1 MRIRHWLYAA
11 CVSVGVLVACWV
23 AADRTATSL
32 VGDKLAQSVDAG
44 QTVAERVADGMI
56 HAINM
61 DLAMV
66 RAIPSTLAEVDL
78 LRDALRPAGGGA
90 ASAEV
95 VDRANEFLLGAQ
107 GYFGV
112 ERVWVIDARGVC
124 VAASNFRDT
133 PSPVG
138 QSVADMPYATNALL
152 GTRFESYAAG
162 WEPQAPG
169 LYFSAPVYRDGVLI
183 GVVMT
188 KIGLTR
194 LRHWVGSGESFVTDG
209 NGVVIMA
216 NDPRF
221 ENRFMLDGKVGSLS
235 EAERLALY
243 QRDDF
248 ARMPIAQFRRAPGR
262 SNAWVP
268 QELLE
273 QMSEFDELRKPFI
286 ITSRPS
292 SSNDLIVY
300 AVEPVDGWE
309 ALTREHAKDV
319 ALCFLLYLGGVVIV
333 VLAGWTYWRERV
345 QHRETRQ
352 SNEEL
357 RAANNQLAF
366 EASYDELTGS
376 LTRRYF
382 FHRFDQ
388 LLEAAQRKNEPMSLI
403 VADLDHFKSINDTYG
418 HAIGDQVLCRF
429 VLVCSST
436 LRGDDLIG
444 RIGGEEFAI
453 LLPGASER
461 DALRVAD
468 RIRERCKRESLE
480 GSEPPLRFSAS
491 FGITEW
497 QDADSPMN
505 MVERADMALY
515 RAKRAGRDRCWVF

>member
-1 MRIRHWLYAA
+1 MLLI
-11 CVSVGVLVACWV
+11 CWV

-32 VGDKLAQSVDAG
+32 VGDKLAQTLTSE
-44 QTVAERVADGMI
+44 QTVADRVADGMI
-56 HAINM
+56 HAITT

-78 LRDALRPAGGGA
+78 VRNALRGQDGEAGAITRTNG
-90 ASAEV
+90 
-95 VDRANEFLLGAQ
+95 FLRSVQ

-112 ERVWVIDARGVC
+112 DMLWVINAQGIC
-124 VAASNFRDT
+124 VAASNDNDR

-138 QSVADMPYATNALL
+138 QSVADKPYFKSAIL
-152 GTRFESYAAG
+152 GARFERYAAG
-162 WEPQAPG
+162 WGSQTPG
-169 LYFSAPVYRDGVLI
+169 LYFSAPVYREGVLI

-188 KIGLTR
+188 KIGLSR
-194 LRHWVGSGESFVTDG
+194 LRHWVGSGESFITDG
-209 NGVVIMA
+209 NGVVILA
-216 NDPRF
+216 NDPAY
-221 ENRFMLDGKVGSLS
+221 ENRFMHGGTIGSMDLAQR
-235 EAERLALY
+235 EALY
-243 QRDDF
+243 HQSEF
-248 ARMPIAQFRRAPGR
+248 QPMPIAPFRRAPGR

-268 QELLE
+268 QDILDR
-273 QMSEFDELRKPFI
+273 MSEFGTHEIPFVI
-286 ITSRPS
+286 ASRDS
-292 SSNDLIVY
+292 SSNDLTIY
-300 AVEPVDGWE
+300 AVEDVDTWE
-309 ALTREHAKDV
+309 GLTRQHGKDV
-319 ALCFLLYLGGVVIV
+319 ALFFLLYLGGFVIAG
-333 VLAGWTYWRERV
+333 LAGLTYLRERSL
-345 QHRETRQ
+345 HRKTRQ
-352 SNEEL
+352 SNAEL

-388 LLEAAQRKNEPMSLI
+388 LLADAHRKDEPLSLI
-403 VADLDHFKSINDTYG
+403 LADLDYFKSINDTYG

-429 VLVCSST
+429 VLVCSSV

-497 QDADSPMN
+497 QDEDSPMN